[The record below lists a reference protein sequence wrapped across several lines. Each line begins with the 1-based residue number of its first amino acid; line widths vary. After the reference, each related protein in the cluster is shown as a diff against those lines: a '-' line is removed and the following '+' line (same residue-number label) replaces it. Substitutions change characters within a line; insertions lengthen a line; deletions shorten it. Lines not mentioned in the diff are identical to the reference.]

1 MKPIFGSRI
10 KSKSSITLVEDTKII
25 QEEGELTETFNEF
38 FVSIVK
44 NRRINENL
52 LPTSSSETIN
62 VESIITKFDNHPSI
76 ATIRNR
82 FDENSIFSFKEI
94 GKTEVI
100 KEIKNLDIKK
110 GLLSSDI
117 PTKIM
122 EYDAIEF
129 ASYADDTTSYIYGQR
144 SGETRDRYV

>member
-44 NRRINENL
+44 NLRINENL

-62 VESIITKFDNHPSI
+62 VESIIIKFDNHPSI
-76 ATIRNR
+76 VTIRNR

>member
-76 ATIRNR
+76 VTIRNR

-122 EYDAIEF
+122 EYDATEF